1 MSHGKVTSL
10 SFKLF
15 IYVGLL
21 TSCVQSLVAR
31 GDFRTHD
38 RVYRTVPLQR
48 SVVSAPG

>member
-1 MSHGKVTSL
+1 VDPTVL
-10 SFKLF
+10 SFMVY
-15 IYVGLL
+15 IYVGYL

-48 SVVSAPG
+48 SMVSAPG